1 MAYSQRTGLYAGQSA
16 LPDDHPE
23 IVISVL
29 VSVTLIAFSSVN
41 LQFQNWFV
49 PISLKRVFKIVE
61 DLSWHRLVIMQLTS
75 TTVWGFQY
83 LQDSSQDMAQ
93 NIIYSP

>member
-1 MAYSQRTGLYAGQSA
+1 MAYSQRTGLYVGQSA

-83 LQDSSQDMAQ
+83 L
-93 NIIYSP
+93 

>member
-1 MAYSQRTGLYAGQSA
+1 MAYSQRTGLYVGQSA

-61 DLSWHRLVIMQLTS
+61 AFVMAQAGHHAVNFYHCVWVSVSIRQLTGYGS
-75 TTVWGFQY
+75 EYY
-83 LQDSSQDMAQ
+83 L
-93 NIIYSP
+93 